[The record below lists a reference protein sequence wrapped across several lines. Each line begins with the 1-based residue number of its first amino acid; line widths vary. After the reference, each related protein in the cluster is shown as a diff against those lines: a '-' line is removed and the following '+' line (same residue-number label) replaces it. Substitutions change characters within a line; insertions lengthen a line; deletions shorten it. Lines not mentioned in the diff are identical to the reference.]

1 MRECD
6 CWSPEWSMRSTG
18 FEQENPMVTQ
28 GDKTPAPPQMASL
41 SVDIAIR
48 IGLLGL
54 LLYWS
59 LKVIGPFLTVALW
72 SAILTVAL
80 YPLFDWL
87 ARGLGSRRLAATL
100 ITLLCLAIVIGPV
113 TWLGFGLI
121 GSVDFVI
128 KGFDSRILSIP
139 LPAESVKGWPLVGE
153 QVYRLW
159 TLAATDVKAI
169 LLEAAPTL
177 KPLGSKLLD
186 IAGTV
191 VFGLLEFVAAII
203 IAGFLYSPGPQLA
216 ATLGA
221 VLRRIFG
228 QRSGEMLK
236 LAGST
241 IRNVSRGVVGVAL
254 LQSFLAGVGFLAA
267 GIPAAGFFSFI
278 ALVLGIIQIGPTI
291 LFIPIV
297 AWSWTA
303 LETTNALIFT
313 AYMVAV
319 GLVDN
324 VLRPFVMAHGLSTPM
339 PIIFIGVVGG
349 TLAYGISGLFVGPI
363 VLSVTWTLLVAWAQD
378 DGSSAPG
385 LSSTPKTTSEPR

>member
-1 MRECD
+1 MPTQED
-6 CWSPEWSMRSTG
+6 KSPA
-18 FEQENPMVTQ
+18 
-28 GDKTPAPPQMASL
+28 TPSAASL
-41 SVDIAIR
+41 TVDAAIR

-80 YPLFDWL
+80 YPVFDWL
-87 ARGLGSRRLAATL
+87 ARRLGSRRWAATL
-100 ITLLCLAIVIGPV
+100 ITLLCLLIVIGPV

-121 GSVDFVI
+121 GSVDFVVR
-128 KGFDSRILSIP
+128 GFDSKILSIP
-139 LPAESVKGWPLVGE
+139 LPAESVKNWPLIGE
-153 QVYRLW
+153 QVHRLW
-159 TLAATDVKAI
+159 TLAATDVKTI
-169 LLEAAPTL
+169 LLEAAPRL

-216 ATLGA
+216 ASLGA
-221 VLRRIFG
+221 LLRRIFG
-228 QRSGEMLK
+228 HRSAEMLK

-241 IRNVSRGVVGVAL
+241 IRNVSRGVVGIAL
-254 LQSFLAGVGFLAA
+254 VQSFLAGLGFLAA

-297 AWSWTA
+297 VWSWTT

-313 AYMVAV
+313 AYMLAV

-324 VLRPFVMAHGLSTPM
+324 VLRPFVMAHGLTTPM

-349 TLAYGISGLFVGPI
+349 TLAYGISGLFLGPI
-363 VLSVTWTLLVAWAQD
+363 MLSVTWALLVAWVQD
-378 DGSSAPG
+378 DGPAAPE
-385 LSSTPKTTSEPR
+385 LASIPQTTVDPAD